1 MTRFATICLALGT
14 LLPGIGCSYIKTP
27 AVAFNDDG
35 EYLPQDVGEGL
46 VKSPNPLIPDVPMP
60 VGFKAVASQ
69 SYWQYNGSVREVNH
83 VYQGHAE
90 PGDAAEFYQRTLP
103 SNNWSL
109 VDIQGVGD
117 ATVLRYVKGPEAL
130 KITTKDGW
138 AVSTITIN
146 IDAK

>member
-1 MTRFATICLALGT
+1 MTRIAIHSLT
-14 LLPGIGCSYIKTP
+14 LLMLLTMAGCSYVKTP

-35 EYLPQDVGEGL
+35 EYLPQDVGKGL
-46 VKSPNPLIPDVPMP
+46 VKSPNSLIPDVPMP

-69 SYWQYNGSVREVNH
+69 CYWQFNGSVREVNH

-90 PGDAAEFYQRTLP
+90 PGDAAEFYQRTLQTY
-103 SNNWSL
+103 NWSL
-109 VDIQGVGD
+109 VDIQGIGD

>member
-1 MTRFATICLALGT
+1 MTRITTICLTMLT
-14 LLPGIGCSYIKTP
+14 LLAATGCGSIKTP

-46 VKSPNPLIPDVPMP
+46 VVSPNPLIPDVPMP

-69 SYWQYNGSVREVNH
+69 CFWQYDGNVRVVQH

-90 PGDAAEFYQRTLP
+90 PGDAAEFYQRTLA
-103 SNNWSL
+103 SYNWDM
-109 VDIQGVGD
+109 VDIQAVGS
-117 ATVLRYVKGPEAL
+117 ATVLRYTKGLEQL
-130 KITTKDGW
+130 TITTKDGW

>member
-1 MTRFATICLALGT
+1 MTRFATICLALGM
-14 LLPGIGCSYIKTP
+14 LLSGIGCSYIKTP

-69 SYWQYNGSVREVNH
+69 SYWQYNGNVREVNH

-109 VDIQGVGD
+109 VDIQGIGE
-117 ATVLRYVKGPEAL
+117 ATVLRYVKGPESL
-130 KITTKDGW
+130 KITAKDGW

>member
-1 MTRFATICLALGT
+1 MNRVATICLAAVV
-14 LLPGIGCSYIKTP
+14 LLSGIGCSYVKTP

-35 EYLPQDVGEGL
+35 QYLPQDVGKGL

-69 SYWQYNGSVREVNH
+69 CHWQYDGSVRVVQH

-90 PGDAAEFYQRTLP
+90 PGEATEFYQRTLA
-103 SNNWSL
+103 SNNWAMI
-109 VDIQGVGD
+109 DIQAIGD
-117 ATVLRYVKGPEAL
+117 TTVLRYAKGPETL
-130 KITTKDGW
+130 KITAQDGW